1 MTRSIYIAF
10 LSLIFLSCDPEKPV
24 PVSDFDE
31 KQLVVEGFFTDDTI
45 QQELNVSLVNN
56 IGDSTLVPVENFNL
70 KLSTISQQY
79 PFDLIG
85 GTKAV
90 SQTAFAGQEY
100 GIYELQFCYE
110 GVCYKKDLEM
120 PVKPIINSFEV
131 TATQFDSTNVG
142 NQENLDVN
150 LTVAKSQYV
159 RYELFRMNTA
169 GLDTAWELMQQPF
182 YWVTEVVQGSYDY
195 RLNERHLE
203 HHKFTDLEGVMI
215 KVYSLSDETGEYLQR
230 LQSFV
235 QAEFTGSQYQNPPYF
250 YPGNVHGIVY
260 GTSVDSAIFY
270 F

>member
-1 MTRSIYIAF
+1 M
-10 LSLIFLSCDPEKPV
+10 LSCDPEKPV

-45 QQELNVSLVNN
+45 QQTFNVSLVNN

-85 GTKAV
+85 GTQAV
-90 SQTAFAGQEY
+90 SQTAFAGEEF

-120 PVKPIINSFEV
+120 PVKPIINSLEV
-131 TATQFDSTNVG
+131 TKDYLDSTNIG
-142 NQENLDVN
+142 QYNSLMVN
-150 LTVAKSQYV
+150 LSLAKSQYV
-159 RYELFRMNTA
+159 RYELY
-169 GLDTAWELMQQPF
+169 GLDVSGLDSNWILMSQPI
-182 YWVTEVVQGSYDY
+182 YWTTQVLQGTYDY
-195 RLNERHLE
+195 RLNEKHVEYHNLDERDAF
-203 HHKFTDLEGVMI
+203 KI
-215 KVYSLSDETGEYLQR
+215 KVFSLSNETAQYFEKLE
-230 LQSFV
+230 SFSS
-235 QAEFTGSQYQNPPYF
+235 AEFTGSQYQNPPYF

-260 GTSVDSAIFY
+260 GTSVDSATFY